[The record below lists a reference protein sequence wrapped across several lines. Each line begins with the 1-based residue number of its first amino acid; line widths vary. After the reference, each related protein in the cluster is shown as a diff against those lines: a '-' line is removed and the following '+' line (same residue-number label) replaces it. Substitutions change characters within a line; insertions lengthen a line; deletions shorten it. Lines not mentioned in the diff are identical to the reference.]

1 MSDQWREGNSI
12 DLLINGEEFFPRVF
26 ECIRNAKSEVLVET
40 FILEQDKVGA
50 ELQQALIEA
59 AKRGVRVEVTV
70 DDYGTSNLSSQFVND
85 MLNAGVKLHL
95 FDPTP
100 RLLGVRVNMFRRLH
114 RKIVVV
120 DAENAF
126 IGGIN
131 YSDDHMA
138 AFGPKAKQDYAVQV
152 RGPIVQDIHRACL
165 KLLNKDLDRKQK
177 HMQDTTLSPVVDL
190 AGNSKML
197 LAVRDNLWH
206 TRDIERHY
214 LRAIH
219 GAKHRLVIANA
230 YFFPGYRL
238 LRALRKAA
246 RRGVSVTLILQGR
259 PDMAWVSMCTRLLYS
274 YLLKEGIV
282 IHEYCQRPL
291 HGKVALADDEW
302 ATIGSSNLDPLS
314 LALNLEANLVVEDKT
329 FNQRLHKHLMQLA
342 KAHCKPIDVKVAER
356 GYWWRLPLI
365 FLSFHFLRTFPVV
378 AGWFPTHKPQV
389 QLLKPDSS
397 TQPVKKVVKA
407 VDSTAKKTLDKKI
420 AHSPSWENS
429 AHDAEKIS

>member
-1 MSDQWREGNSI
+1 MSGQWRDGNSI
-12 DLLINGEEFFPRVF
+12 ELLINGEEFFPRVF
-26 ECIRNAKSEVLVET
+26 DCIRNAKREVLLET
-40 FILEQDKVGA
+40 FILEQDTVGTA
-50 ELQQALIEA
+50 LQQALIEA
-59 AKRGVRVEVTV
+59 AVRGVRVEVTV
-70 DDYGTSNLSSQFVND
+70 DDYGTPNLSSTFVQN
-85 MLNAGVKLHL
+85 MVNAGVRLHL

-100 RLLGVRVNMFRRLH
+100 RLLGLRINMFRRLH

-120 DAENAF
+120 DAEEAF

-152 RGPIVQDIHRACL
+152 RGPIVQDIHNACL
-165 KLLNKDLDRKQK
+165 KLLNKDST
-177 HMQDTTLSPVVDL
+177 DTQRHKRDTHLSPVVDL
-190 AGNSKML
+190 AGSSKML

-206 TRDIERHY
+206 TRDIERQY

-219 GAKHRLVIANA
+219 SAKKRLVIANA

-274 YLLKEGIV
+274 YLLKEGIS

-314 LALNLEANLVVEDKT
+314 LALNLEANLVIEDKS
-329 FNQRLHKHLMQLA
+329 FNERLHKHLMQLA
-342 KAHCKPIDVKVAER
+342 NAHCKPVDVQAAGR
-356 GYWWRLPLI
+356 GYLWRLPLI
-365 FLSFHFLRTFPVV
+365 FLSFHFLRTFPAV
-378 AGWFPTHKPQV
+378 AGWFPTHKPKV
-389 QLLKPDSS
+389 QLLEPEVLAEPRVSDMAQSQDDQTNAWQQQIRDSR
-397 TQPVKKVVKA
+397 
-407 VDSTAKKTLDKKI
+407 KTL
-420 AHSPSWENS
+420 
-429 AHDAEKIS
+429 